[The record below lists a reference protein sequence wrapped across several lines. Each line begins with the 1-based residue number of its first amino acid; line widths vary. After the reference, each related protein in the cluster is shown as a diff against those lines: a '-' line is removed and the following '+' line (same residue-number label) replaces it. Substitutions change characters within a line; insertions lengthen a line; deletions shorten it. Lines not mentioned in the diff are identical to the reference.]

1 MEHRP
6 YISRC
11 RVFVYTWIYTKIY
24 QRNDMKTIFV
34 TVAILFGVL
43 TSSAQEMKS
52 TIEER
57 LTKYIPILNP
67 TPCSVFLVDYESTE
81 GTVKMWAG
89 KLGLKQVETMY
100 PNDTS
105 QYILQYVDYENPNI
119 VYGFIFKKKSK
130 MYIGTYVFIVFKDHF
145 TAIEE
150 LEKLKTKFYFGWDND
165 TREKTS
171 AKKICQT
178 DGSIRFITANRN
190 NNNLMITTLCL
201 NLLTNQ

>member
-1 MEHRP
+1 MEHRS

-11 RVFVYTWIYTKIY
+11 RIFIYTWIHTKTY
-24 QRNDMKTIFV
+24 QRNDMRTLFITI
-34 TVAILFGVL
+34 AILFGVL

-89 KLGLKQVETMY
+89 KLGLRQVETMY
-100 PNDTS
+100 PDDTT
-105 QYILQYVDYENPNI
+105 QYILQYVDHENPNI

-165 TREKTS
+165 TREKTN
-171 AKKICQT
+171 AKKNCQT
-178 DGSIRFITANRN
+178 DGSTRFITVNRT
-190 NNNLMITTLCL
+190 NNNLMITTICL
-201 NLLTNQ
+201 NLMMR